1 MIYKNILKRTV
12 RFFIS
17 GYFVLMI
24 CVFSHSVKAETSSCI
39 FIAENAKICGKEYL
53 IPHSNTTQNI
63 QKHKAKAK
71 DNVDSPANERIR
83 NVEIK
88 EAPIIIFP
96 DLPFSPSSSTYLQCG
111 NESAVVVSQQKFDK
125 PLPASKTYLANIY
138 TRIEK
143 SNLSFLPEQKQKFSI
158 AATQCGILTSF
169 SPNSPSLV

>member
-12 RFFIS
+12 RFYIS

-24 CVFSHSVKAETSSCI
+24 CVFSHSVKAETSLPI

-53 IPHSNTTQNI
+53 IGDSNSTLNI
-63 QKHKAKAK
+63 QKHRAKTK
-71 DNVDSPANERIR
+71 DKVGLSANKH
-83 NVEIK
+83 IK
-88 EAPIIIFP
+88 VVLINEDPIIILP
-96 DLPFSPSSSTYLQCG
+96 DFPFSPLSSTHLQCG
-111 NESAVVVSQQKFDK
+111 NESAIVVSQEKFDK
-125 PLPASKTYLANIY
+125 HLPASKTYSANIY

-169 SPNSPSLV
+169 SPNSPTLV